1 MVYVWLLY
9 VHRNQTYSTV
19 QGDPEYFGTVS
30 RSHGI
35 TESAVLPMLEVSAPQ
50 LITDTVGKC
59 ISGVSYALGKCTQCV
74 SYAVGKCI
82 PGVSYAVV

>member
-1 MVYVWLLY
+1 MVLVYVWLLY
-9 VHRNQTYSTV
+9 VHRNQTHSTV

-59 ISGVSYALGKCTQCV
+59 ISGVSYAI
-74 SYAVGKCI
+74 GKCI
-82 PGVSYAVV
+82 PGVS